1 MTPAPELPQGVP
13 AGRVWLPVDG
23 PESARAALACLARLR
38 REAPGAPPAAEKDN
52 I

>member
-1 MTPAPELPQGVP
+1 MTQQPELPQGVP
-13 AGRVWLPVDG
+13 VGRVWLPVDG

-38 REAPGAPPAAEKDN
+38 RETAGAPQAAEQDK